1 MVSVGYQVMYVQ
13 RCTILY
19 CSLTLHVLGNYIVGL
34 ISKFGQ
40 NMCEGKEVL
49 SCGMIKVQVEYVEA
63 GILL

>member
-1 MVSVGYQVMYVQ
+1 MVSVGYKVMYVQ

-19 CSLTLHVLGNYIVGL
+19 CSLTLNVLGNYIVGL

-49 SCGMIKVQVEYVEA
+49 SCGKTKEQVE
-63 GILL
+63 